1 MRLMTR
7 MGSAALRRIE
17 QEGTFVKGLHSTGT
31 LDPNRRFV
39 MHFPETLEIQSF
51 GSGYGGNALLGKKCH
66 ALRIASHQARSEG
79 WLAEHMLILGIEN
92 PAGEVHYI
100 AAAFPS
106 ACGKTNLAMLIP
118 PASYPGWKVWTIG
131 DDICWMR
138 PGEDGRLWAINPE
151 SGFFGVAPGTSQKT
165 NANAMA
171 MLNRD
176 TIFTNVGLTAD
187 NQPWWEG
194 KDANRPVTDWQ
205 GRPYDPAQGPAAH
218 PNSRFTVASSRCP
231 SYSAQAEASNG
242 VPLSAIIFGGR
253 RERLVPL
260 VLESKSWE
268 HGVLLGASM
277 ASETTAAATGAVG
290 TVRRDPMAMLPFC
303 GYNFAD
309 YWAHWLSFARR
320 SDNLPKI
327 FHVNWFRKGADHSFM
342 WPGFGE
348 NMRVLDWIIQRCKG
362 QGSAVET
369 ALGLVPNRASL
380 NLQGSG
386 ITPATVDALLEVPA
400 KDWLAEMASIR
411 EYLESYGD
419 RTPAALLEQLHRVT
433 AELS

>member
-1 MRLMTR
+1 
-7 MGSAALRRIE
+7 
-17 QEGTFVKGLHSTGT
+17 
-31 LDPNRRFV
+31 
-39 MHFPETLEIQSF
+39 
-51 GSGYGGNALLGKKCH
+51 
-66 ALRIASHQARSEG
+66 
-79 WLAEHMLILGIEN
+79 
-92 PAGEVHYI
+92 
-100 AAAFPS
+100 
-106 ACGKTNLAMLIP
+106 
-118 PASYPGWKVWTIG
+118 VWTIG

-205 GRPYDPAQGPAAH
+205 GRPYDPSQGPAAH

-231 SYSAQAEASNG
+231 SYSPQAEASNG

-309 YWAHWLSFARR
+309 YWAHWLSFAKQP
-320 SDNLPKI
+320 DKLPKI
-327 FHVNWFRKGADHSFM
+327 FHVNWFRKSADHSFM
-342 WPGFGE
+342 WPGFSD

-369 ALGLVPNRASL
+369 AMGLVPDRASL
-380 NLQGSG
+380 NLQGIG

-400 KDWLAEMASIR
+400 KDWLAELASIR

-419 RTPAALLEQLHRVT
+419 RTPAALLEQLRRVT